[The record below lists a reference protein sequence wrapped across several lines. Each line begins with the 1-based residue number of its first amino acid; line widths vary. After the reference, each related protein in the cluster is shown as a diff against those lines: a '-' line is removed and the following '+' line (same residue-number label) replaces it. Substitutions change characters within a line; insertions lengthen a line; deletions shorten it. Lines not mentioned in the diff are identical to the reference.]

1 MAIQKVLV
9 VDDSST
15 DLTNLQQICAGA
27 GYTVITATSGA
38 EAVEKAKAEKPDA
51 VLMDV
56 IMEPMNGFQA
66 CRAIT
71 SDADTKGIP
80 VVLVSSKGE
89 KTDKIWGEEQGA
101 KGYITKPYTADQ
113 ILNQLKGLH

>member
-1 MAIQKVLV
+1 MAINTVLV
-9 VDDSST
+9 VDDTAT
-15 DLTNLQQICAGA
+15 DLTNLDQIISGA
-27 GYTVITATSGA
+27 GYTTIKASSGE
-38 EAVEKAKAEKPDA
+38 EAVVVAKSQHPDA
-51 VLMDV
+51 VFMDV

-71 SDADTKGIP
+71 TDDATKDIP

-89 KTDKIWGEEQGA
+89 KTDRMWGEEQGA

-113 ILNQLKGLH
+113 ILDQLKSL